1 MSKNISDYTPKEFV
15 HIYKSL
21 LHSWRKCALEKN
33 SKIAQAKL
41 QAIQKISS
49 EKDEQKRIKQQYF
62 IGKFDSASLYL
73 DRITNGKTI
82 YFDDAYTITPLMQKR
97 QIVSGYYKNG
107 KPRYKTI
114 SYSILRFSSGANSID
129 VAAGRTLTDAR
140 ELKRDIENKI
150 IAGRELKAQL
160 DAQLSKCEERIKDI
174 KADSDKQTNEILAS
188 SDEKEKRY
196 EAALKKLLDGGGK
209 QQIKRLFLPSRM
221 VLMTISVIIGLPIL
235 FAALGTYSNIIKA
248 NQERS
253 VDYVID
259 APDELN
265 FDCDLEYNQDNH
277 YFYCSQKSYSGTF
290 SRTDNSEL
298 LSDGVN
304 YGLTTQ
310 DASFEKK
317 LSLVV
322 ITPDVWAVENLSF
335 NDTAEKFKNSTD
347 TLEIYNSFINEI
359 VAQKTVK
366 VVWNFSD
373 EDKALMKDVWSN
385 WRIEQ
390 EEKARARLD
399 EEIRAEE
406 EARIKAEEEARIK
419 AEEEARIKTEEEA
432 RIKAEEEAR
441 IKAEEESNTQ
451 APATTQPSAGSNSS
465 GSSSSNSGTRYG
477 AVCNDGTSSTSTGR
491 GACSRHGGV
500 SYWLTR

>member
-1 MSKNISDYTPKEFV
+1 MSKSISDYTPKEFV

-21 LHSWRKCALEKN
+21 LRSRRKCALEKK
-33 SKIAQAKL
+33 SKIAQVKL
-41 QAIQKISS
+41 QTIQRISS
-49 EKDEQKRIKQQYF
+49 EKDEQKKIKQQYF
-62 IGKFDSASLYL
+62 IGKYDSASLYL
-73 DRITNGKTI
+73 DRITNGETI
-82 YFDDAYTITPLMQKR
+82 YFDDGYTITPLMQKR

-114 SYSILRFSSGANSID
+114 SYSVLRFSSGTSSID

-140 ELKRDIENKI
+140 ALKRDIENKI
-150 IAGRELKAQL
+150 IAGRELKTQL
-160 DAQLSKCEERIKDI
+160 DAQLSECEERIKDI

-196 EAALKKLLDGGGK
+196 ETALKKLLDGGEK
-209 QQIKRLFLPSRM
+209 QQIKRLFLPSRI
-221 VLMTISVIIGLPIL
+221 VLMIISVTIGLPIL

-253 VDYVID
+253 VEYVID
-259 APDELN
+259 APDELS
-265 FDCDLEYNQDNH
+265 FDCNLKYNQNNH
-277 YFYCSQKSYSGTF
+277 YFYCSQRTYTGTF

-298 LSDGVN
+298 SSDGVN

-310 DASFEKK
+310 GASFKKK

-335 NDTAEKFKNSTD
+335 NDTAKKFKSSTD

-366 VVWNFSD
+366 VVWNFSN
-373 EDKALMKDVWSN
+373 EDKALMRDVWSS

-419 AEEEARIKTEEEA
+419 AEEEARIKAKEEA
-432 RIKAEEEAR
+432 RIKAEEEANS
-441 IKAEEESNTQ
+441 K
-451 APATTQPSAGSNSS
+451 APATTQPSSESSSS
-465 GSSSSNSGTRYG
+465 GSSSPNSGTRYG
-477 AVCNDGTSSTSTGR
+477 AVCNDGTSSTATGR

-500 SYWLTR
+500 KYWLTR